1 MKKVLLA
8 LFLMFGF
15 ASGANVIPEF
25 SITDE
30 HGHTQTVDILNLV
43 LNIPTDSTQQYS
55 VNVTNLLSGSTFRFQ
70 NTSTGNILLRFNA
83 DVTSKR
89 QVIFQVSSQNDYSN
103 SDYHALSSCEVDKS
117 TNNRPTRSF
126 FIINSGETKFI
137 KFYLRDCDT
146 GKIID
151 DKTETLDLQTTLLA
165 TQTQMSDNSV
175 DPKGQNGSS
184 AARGLP
190 TVIIEQEAIR
200 DFSTK
205 STTGKEEFL
214 CGTIDGVQ
222 TLGLYDG
229 SDNPIEKNLDL
240 VQAFL
245 NPLDPT
251 ETKIKFTIKN
261 QPGTNYRKMYFEVTC
276 KNGGN
281 QRYYF
286 DARPKQI
293 VVKNLPSANEW
304 LYAEYGYKS
313 NGTPYDDEFS
323 KAIKEQKDF
332 SAKCDNCK
340 VVENKLLESKTM
352 KAITLTP
359 VDAKGNT
366 IESYNS
372 IAEIAIAGK
381 IYGDGTDAISGSIDA
396 NIINEINETK
406 DKTTLI
412 RPCVAGSRAGCEI
425 AMAEISGATKS
436 EIYTD
441 RVDNQTKV
449 LTYNNVGP
457 TMLYGVDTEWTK
469 YSQTYIAEAGSSS
482 QVSTLCD
489 KFKSHPDEEDVTI
502 NGKKYKLVGCNI
514 PFVAENKNIGDE
526 INFYTFKPAVYKML
540 FESKNSPANDS
551 YGTDKLTYIHT
562 IESKDYDA
570 ANDKI
575 FEAADFN
582 ASILAIGA
590 SLESL
595 KNNRTLSHYDN
606 HLKVAN
612 TLKFSGNPANP
623 TIAITGTSTQN
634 DIAADFKK
642 VTINNDETDI
652 SGAIML
658 TLEPNNPYN
667 HKKNDYKDKPTLTEI
682 TDKNNIDI
690 NMPEGNFYAGK
701 NIKVNKLNLKREDLL
716 ARSYAH
722 IGSSTLDINMSNPNN
737 KKLSDKI
744 KTDNA
749 AFISSYKGDD
759 LNFVDAAIIAPNVA
773 SNEKTADAAV
783 YLAGYCESTSLTAC
797 KEIKVFIPSA
807 IAGHINY
814 YGFDFNPMVVYE
826 KDVDKT
832 LEESKK
838 KLFDYDGANFKEW
851 KMGADF
857 LASFTSNEVKVKLQG
872 DKAKEYC
879 DIFRNCYPLADGGYG
894 ATFNSFKISTNAW
907 HGEGEQGK
915 TIVDSI
921 NEAGKTTTR
930 RKEQR
935 LSF

>member
-8 LFLMFGF
+8 LFLMSGF
-15 ASGANVIPEF
+15 VSADF

-30 HGHTQTVDILNLV
+30 RGNTQTGPWLNLE
-43 LNIPTDSTQQYS
+43 LDIPIGSVQQYS
-55 VNVTNLLSGSTFRFQ
+55 VNITNLLSGNTFIFENKKSQ
-70 NTSTGNILLRFNA
+70 SNIILRFNA
-83 DVTSKR
+83 GVTSKR
-89 QVIFQVSSQNDYSN
+89 QAIFQVGSQKGDQSNFPNRDY
-103 SDYHALSSCEVDKS
+103 YALSSCEVDKS

-126 FIINSGETKFI
+126 FIINSGDTKVL
-137 KFYLRDCDT
+137 KFYLRNCET
-146 GKIID
+146 GEIIN

-165 TQTQMSDNSV
+165 IKTQMSDNSV

-184 AARGLP
+184 ADRGLP

-214 CGTIDGVQ
+214 CGTIDKIQ
-222 TLGLYDG
+222 TPIKLYDG
-229 SDNPIEKNLDL
+229 SGNPIENLDL
-240 VQAFL
+240 AKVA
-245 NPLDPT
+245 LDPLELT

-276 KNGGN
+276 RNGQN

-293 VVKNLPSANEW
+293 VVKNLPSANAW

-313 NGTPYDDEFS
+313 NGTAYDDEFS

-332 SAKCDNCK
+332 STKCDNCK
-340 VVENKLLESKTM
+340 VVENQLLESNLLKM
-352 KAITLTP
+352 NAITLDP
-359 VDAKGNT
+359 VDANGKT
-366 IESYNS
+366 VESYNS
-372 IAEIAIAGK
+372 VSEIVIAGK
-381 IYGDGTDAISGSIDA
+381 IYGDGANQNPIKETDD
-396 NIINEINETK
+396 NNNN
-406 DKTTLI
+406 LI

-425 AMAEISGATKS
+425 ALAEINGATKS

-441 RVDNQTKV
+441 IVANQTKV
-449 LTYNNVGP
+449 LAYNNVGP
-457 TMLYGVDTEWTK
+457 TVLYGVDTEWTK
-469 YSQTYIAEAGSSS
+469 YSQS
-482 QVSTLCD
+482 QATPLCD
-489 KFKSHPDEEDVTI
+489 VLESHDYPKMV
-502 NGKKYKLVGCNI
+502 NGTPLIGCNI
-514 PFVAENKNIGDE
+514 PFVDANGGEL
-526 INFYTFKPAVYKML
+526 NFYTFKPAVYKML
-540 FESKNSPANDS
+540 FESKNSPANES

-562 IESKDYDA
+562 IDQEDYDA
-570 ANDKI
+570 KNNKI

-612 TLKFSGNPANP
+612 TLTFSGNPANP
-623 TIAITGTSTQN
+623 TITINGSTPN
-634 DIAADFKK
+634 DIAADFS
-642 VTINNDETDI
+642 VTVNNDETDI

-667 HKKNDYKDKPTLTEI
+667 HKKNDYKDNPTLTEI

-690 NMPEGNFYAGK
+690 NMPKGNFYAGK

-722 IGSSTLDINMSNPNN
+722 IGSSSLDINMSNPNN
-737 KKLSDKI
+737 AELSKKI
-744 KTDNA
+744 EREQA

-773 SNEKTADAAV
+773 SNGTTTDGAV

-814 YGFDFNPMVVYE
+814 YGFDFLAYGNNPDI
-826 KDVDKT
+826 K
-832 LEESKK
+832 ESTTDG
-838 KLFDYDGANFKEW
+838 LFEYGDATFSQFKR
-851 KMGADF
+851 GADF
-857 LASFTSNEVKVKLQG
+857 LGSFTADKVTIMLKG
-872 DKAKEYC
+872 DQAEEYC
-879 DIFRNCYPLADGGYG
+879 NIFRNCYALENGKFGT
-894 ATFNSFKISTNAW
+894 TFNSYKASIRQW
-907 HGEGEQGK
+907 HGGGDEQGK
-915 TIVDSI
+915 TIVDNI
-921 NEAGKTTTR
+921 TTDGKTTR